1 MPLSFCSSGDLGDI
15 LASLPAVRHL
25 GGGDY
30 YFVDRPVTKTLST
43 RAHLIRPLLEAQPYI
58 REVIVGEPPQEAELY
73 DFSTF
78 RSGGIPWGVTL
89 GALQAKWVGIPT
101 GTTDFTTPW
110 LTAKPAQG
118 YSDKLIVARSSRYQN
133 FMFPWKKIVQFC
145 GPDIVFI
152 GLPDEHKA
160 FCESFGNVEYRLT
173 KDLLEAATVIS
184 GAAGFIGNQSSPFN
198 VAEGLK
204 VPRILEC
211 CLWATDCCYG
221 GGGVQYVPDGALV
234 LNHPSKRGEQLRTK
248 QWTPAPEMDTS
259 RSPHGGWIYEMPDG
273 RTKIRGMSF
282 QQAVVMIAQAFRAQ
296 GVQAAPPPDIGAA
309 LIEQTLVR
317 LPKSPPHW
325 FQTQLDLFTKIK
337 ALVPTHN
344 QQT

>member
-1 MPLSFCSSGDLGDI
+1 VQLSFCSSGDLGDI
-15 LASLPAVRHL
+15 LASLPAVRAL

-43 RAHLIRPLLEAQPYI
+43 RAHLIQPLLEAQPYI
-58 REVIVGEPPQEAELY
+58 RRVIVGEPVEGPNLR

-78 RSGGIPWGVTL
+78 RSGGLPWGVTL
-89 GALQAKWVGIPT
+89 GQLQARWVGIED
-101 GTTDFTTPW
+101 GAIEFRHPW

-118 YSDKLIVARSSRYQN
+118 YADKLIVARSSRYQN
-133 FMFPWKKIVQFC
+133 FMFPWKEIVQFC

-152 GLPDEHKA
+152 GLPEEHRA
-160 FCESFGNVEYRLT
+160 FCDSFGAVEYLPT

-204 VPRILEC
+204 VPRVLEC
-211 CLWATDCCYG
+211 CLWTPDCCYG
-221 GGGVQYVPDGALV
+221 GGDVQYVPGGALV
-234 LNHPSKRGEQLRTK
+234 LNHPSKPGEQLRTE
-248 QWTPAPEMDTS
+248 QWAPPPQMDTS
-259 RSPHGGWIYEMPDG
+259 RTPHGGWIYDMPNG
-273 RTKIRGMSF
+273 MKVRGVSF
-282 QQAVVMIAQAFRAQ
+282 QQAVIMIAQAFRSQ
-296 GVQAAPPPDIGAA
+296 GVQAAPPADIGAA

-317 LPKSPPHW
+317 LPSQPPHW

-344 QQT
+344 R